1 MFNDYLNI
9 GPTPP
14 EEDCVQVGSE
24 DYLRKTKLEVNAF
37 INQLEREFSHWVEN
51 DWVLFDKKWF
61 NHDFGRYCEV
71 VVYYKTDDETSRGC
85 ALSVERSH
93 YHYWDEEAKKELREA
108 GYWV

>member
-1 MFNDYLNI
+1 MFDDYITL

-14 EEDCVQVGSE
+14 EEDCVQLGQPN
-24 DYLRKTKLEVNAF
+24 YNFLTKLEVNAF

-71 VVYYKTDDETSRGC
+71 VVYYKSDDEVSRGC
-85 ALSVERSH
+85 ALSIDRH
-93 YHYWDEEAKKELREA
+93 HRYTWDDEAKKELMKA
-108 GYWV
+108 GYWA